1 MTQQSIELKLDDGV
15 ATITLAQ
22 PTRGNPFDEKF
33 CVELNRIAT
42 ECSINPQVRA
52 VLNLGGSQQF
62 SVAMDPKLNLAVVA
76 DQTNNRVLL
85 VPLPH

>member
-1 MTQQSIELKLDDGV
+1 VGIDPTALDYDYQNSTIMTSNYTSHTLSVLDYVCPPSSSG
-15 ATITLAQ
+15 AACL
-22 PTRGNPFDEKF
+22 
-33 CVELNRIAT
+33 
-42 ECSINPQVRA
+42 NPQVRA